1 MYWVEGPD
9 GHLKCPSCNRCMIV
23 TDGKS
28 ERDPI
33 DVYVGARLR
42 LVRTA
47 RRLSL
52 EELGRQIGVTY
63 QQIQKY
69 ATCSNRVS
77 AATLYRISQLFEIS
91 PTFFFEGLTPQGEQ
105 DESAVQSPEVIQSSL
120 ALGRIPDGEIRHR
133 LRLLIDALAPDHGR

>member
-1 MYWVEGPD
+1 MTMT
-9 GHLKCPSCNRCMIV
+9 KN
-23 TDGKS
+23 

-33 DVYVGARLR
+33 DVHVGARLR
-42 LVRTA
+42 LVRTS

-69 ATCSNRVS
+69 ETGSNRIS

-91 PTFFFEGLTPQGEQ
+91 PTFFFEGLTSQGET
-105 DESAVQSPEVIQSSL
+105 DEAATPSPEVVQSSL

-133 LRLLIDALAPDHGR
+133 LRLLIDALAPSRDN

>member
-1 MYWVEGPD
+1 MTTV
-9 GHLKCPSCNRCMIV
+9 K
-23 TDGKS
+23 T

-33 DVYVGARLR
+33 DLHVGARLR
-42 LVRTA
+42 LVRTS

-69 ATCSNRVS
+69 ETGSNRIS
-77 AATLYRISQLFEIS
+77 AATLYRVSQFFEVS
-91 PTFFFEGLTPQGEQ
+91 PTFFFEGLTEQGGP
-105 DESAVQSPEVIQSSL
+105 DEVVPPSSEVIQSSL

-133 LRLLIDALAPDHGR
+133 LRLLIDALAPTQDP